1 MGAGLTCKRMKL
13 IQSVLA
19 LILVSG
25 SAYCGYMAYLAF
37 GLPTRPIEDYRF
49 PPQCDRIE
57 ASSNAY
63 KGSPLECEARL
74 READLL
80 KVNPGLAVRQGD
92 NLTLFYAN
100 RIVTRL
106 VASETPD
113 ECDTVSIHKV
123 LAVRDESSAHMT
135 PLVQISCHHG
145 EFEQR
150 FIVLRDGNRWWIPDA
165 SASPDGRILAVG
177 QNYAYNDP
185 SFAFTLYGWP
195 SRKELAQF
203 DAYCRGLVWTDAD
216 NLEVTCVTDERSA
229 AFDAVVRRDSA
240 GKWRMQATRWLRPFM
255 RGYNDMGDME
265 YPPAFSLKW
274 LPEFEAR

>member
-1 MGAGLTCKRMKL
+1 MKL
-13 IQSVLA
+13 IHGILA
-19 LILVSG
+19 SILLTG

-37 GLPTRPIEDYRF
+37 GLPNRPIEDYHF
-49 PPQCDRIE
+49 SPQCDRIE
-57 ASSNAY
+57 ASSNAH

-80 KVNPGLAVRQGD
+80 KANTGLAVREGD

-106 VASETPD
+106 VASETD
-113 ECDTVSIHKV
+113 EECDSVSIHKI
-123 LAVRDESSAHMT
+123 LAVRDGPSARIN

-145 EFEQR
+145 EFERR

-185 SFAFTLYGWP
+185 SFTLTLYLWP
-195 SRKELAQF
+195 SRKVLAKF
-203 DAYCRGLVWTDAD
+203 DAYCRGLVWKDTD
-216 NLEVTCVTDERSA
+216 NLEVTCVADEKA
-229 AFDAVVRRDSA
+229 MAFDAIVRRDSA
-240 GKWRMQATRWLRPFM
+240 GKWRMQATRWLHPVM
-255 RGYNDMGDME
+255 LGYNEMGDME